1 MKLKWWKFEPCL
13 GTFTKVLVDG
23 SSDTWL
29 FRHLSNYV
37 FRVRN
42 FGNTKAVRVIFF
54 FQLYKIEFRFQNSA
68 KNSEKS
74 FFFWENCISI
84 GIVKLSLLWTG
95 YFSSAANVLTG
106 CPKIF
111 HVNQRNFFQLNW
123 LGSDHWKW
131 QRCCDAD
138 LKSTSGSL
146 PCCFSKVPLKRDFS
160 DIYLTRFR
168 SP

>member
-1 MKLKWWKFEPCL
+1 MGPLTLDFLDIYLTTFSEYVISEIQKLW
-13 GTFTKVLVDG
+13 G
-23 SSDTWL
+23 SS
-29 FRHLSNYV
+29 FFSNC
-37 FRVRN
+37 
-42 FGNTKAVRVIFF
+42 TKLNLDF
-54 FQLYKIEFRFQNSA
+54 

-160 DIYLTRFR
+160 DIYLTTFR

>member
-1 MKLKWWKFEPCL
+1 MGPLTLDFLDIYLTTFSEYVISEIQKLW
-13 GTFTKVLVDG
+13 G
-23 SSDTWL
+23 SS
-29 FRHLSNYV
+29 FFSNC
-37 FRVRN
+37 
-42 FGNTKAVRVIFF
+42 TKLNLDF
-54 FQLYKIEFRFQNSA
+54 KNSA